1 MKKELIVLSD
11 PKSTIAED
19 IRTIRTNLEFS
30 LLDSSKKV
38 ILITSSKKGE
48 GKSFISSNLAVS
60 FAQNNKKVLI
70 IDCDLRLGRVNKIF
84 GLHNKFGLSDLL
96 LKYQDKKDIKEA
108 IKDTKI
114 DNVNIITRGA
124 VPANPPELL
133 GSTRFAEILEVLKE
147 KYDYIILDAT
157 PVLGLS
163 DVIIL
168 SKLADKIAIVCKYNT
183 TDIDELQETKKL
195 LSNVSEKISGVV
207 LNKIP
212 SSRGRYGYYH
222 GYGYY
227 GKDYT
232 EDYR

>member
-1 MKKELIVLSD
+1 MANELIVLSN

-19 IRTIRTNLEFS
+19 IRTTRTNLEFS
-30 LLDSSKKV
+30 LLDGDKKV
-38 ILITSSKKGE
+38 ILVTSSKKGE
-48 GKSFISSNLAVS
+48 GKSFISSNLAVA

-96 LKYQDKKDIKEA
+96 LKYKTAKDIKEA
-108 IKDTKI
+108 IKETKI
-114 DNVNIITRGA
+114 ENVSIITRGA

-133 GSTRFAEILEVLKE
+133 GSERFAEILEKLKSS
-147 KYDYIILDAT
+147 YDYIILDAT

-183 TDIDELQETKKL
+183 TNLDELAETKKL
-195 LSNVSEKISGVV
+195 LSNVQEKISGVV
-207 LNKIP
+207 INKIP
-212 SSRGRYGYYH
+212 TNRSGYGYYH

-232 EDYR
+232 EE

>member
-1 MKKELIVLSD
+1 MANELIVLSN

-19 IRTIRTNLEFS
+19 IRTTRTNLEFS
-30 LLDSSKKV
+30 LLDREKKV

-48 GKSFISSNLAVS
+48 GKSFISSNLAVA

-96 LKYQDKKDIKEA
+96 LKYKTAKDIKEA
-108 IKDTKI
+108 IKETKI
-114 DNVNIITRGA
+114 ENVSIITRGA

-133 GSTRFAEILEVLKE
+133 GSERFAEILEKLKSS
-147 KYDYIILDAT
+147 YDYIILDAT

-183 TDIDELQETKKL
+183 TNLDELAETKKL
-195 LSNVSEKISGVV
+195 LSNVQEKISGVV
-207 LNKIP
+207 INKIP
-212 SSRGRYGYYH
+212 TNRSGYGYYH

-232 EDYR
+232 EE

>member
-1 MKKELIVLSD
+1 MTNELIVLSN

-19 IRTIRTNLEFS
+19 IRTTRTNLEFS
-30 LLDSSKKV
+30 LLDREKKV

-48 GKSFISSNLAVS
+48 GKSFISSNLAVA

-96 LKYQDKKDIKEA
+96 LKYKTAKDIKEA
-108 IKDTKI
+108 IKETKI
-114 DNVNIITRGA
+114 ENVSIITRGA

-133 GSTRFAEILEVLKE
+133 GSERFAEILEKLKSS
-147 KYDYIILDAT
+147 YDYIILDAT

-183 TDIDELQETKKL
+183 TNLDELAETKKL
-195 LSNVSEKISGVV
+195 LSNVQEKISGVV
-207 LNKIP
+207 INKIP
-212 SSRGRYGYYH
+212 TNRSGYGYYH

-232 EDYR
+232 EE

>member
-1 MKKELIVLSD
+1 MKKELIVLSN
-11 PKSTIAED
+11 PKSTISED

-30 LLDSSKKV
+30 LLDHSKKV

-84 GLHNKFGLSDLL
+84 GIHNKFGLSDLL
-96 LKYQDKKDIKEA
+96 LKYRYKADIKEA
-108 IKDTKI
+108 IKPTKI
-114 DNVNIITRGA
+114 DNVDIITRGA

-133 GSTRFAEILEVLKE
+133 GSARFAEILDILKE
-147 KYDYIILDAT
+147 QYDYIILDAT

-168 SKLADKIAIVCKYNT
+168 SKLTDKIAIVCKYNST
-183 TDIDELQETKKL
+183 NLDELEETKKL

-207 LNKIP
+207 LNNVPASK
-212 SSRGRYGYYH
+212 GRYGYYH

-227 GKDYT
+227 SETGYPNK
-232 EDYR
+232 

>member
-1 MKKELIVLSD
+1 MANELIVLSN

-19 IRTIRTNLEFS
+19 IRTTRTNLEFS
-30 LLDSSKKV
+30 LLDRDKKV
-38 ILITSSKKGE
+38 ILVTSSKKGE
-48 GKSFISSNLAVS
+48 GKSFISSNLAVA

-96 LKYQDKKDIKEA
+96 LKYKTSKDIKEA
-108 IKDTKI
+108 IKETKI
-114 DNVNIITRGA
+114 ENVSIITRGA

-133 GSTRFAEILEVLKE
+133 GSERFAEILEKLKSS
-147 KYDYIILDAT
+147 YDYIILDAT

-183 TDIDELQETKKL
+183 TNLDELAETKKL
-195 LSNVSEKISGVV
+195 LSNVQEKISGVV
-207 LNKIP
+207 INKIP
-212 SSRGRYGYYH
+212 TSRSGYGYYH

-232 EDYR
+232 EE

>member
-1 MKKELIVLSD
+1 MKKELIVLSN
-11 PKSTIAED
+11 PKSTISED

-30 LLDSSKKV
+30 LLDESKKV
-38 ILITSSKKGE
+38 ILVTSSKKAE
-48 GKSFISSNLAVS
+48 GKSFVSSNLAIA

-70 IDCDLRLGRVNKIF
+70 IDCDLRLGRINKIF

-96 LKYQDKKDIKEA
+96 LKYKNKSDIKEA

-114 DNVNIITRGA
+114 NNVHIISRGA

-133 GSTRFAEILEVLKE
+133 GSKKFEEILEILKGT
-147 KYDYIILDAT
+147 YDYIILDAT

-168 SKLADKIAIVCKYNT
+168 SKLADKITIVCKYNST
-183 TDIDELQETKKL
+183 KIEELEETKKL
-195 LSNVSEKISGVV
+195 LSNVSDKISGVV
-207 LNKIP
+207 INRVP
-212 SSRGRYGYYH
+212 SSRGKYGYYK

-227 GKDYT
+227 TGD
-232 EDYR
+232 EAQDE

>member
-1 MKKELIVLSD
+1 MKKELIVLSN
-11 PKSTIAED
+11 PKSTISED

-30 LLDSSKKV
+30 LLDHSKKV

-84 GLHNKFGLSDLL
+84 GIHNKFGLSDLL
-96 LKYQDKKDIKEA
+96 LKYQHKSDIKEA
-108 IKDTKI
+108 IKPTKI
-114 DNVNIITRGA
+114 DNVDIITRGA

-133 GSTRFAEILEVLKE
+133 GSARFAEILDILKE
-147 KYDYIILDAT
+147 QYDYIILDAT

-168 SKLADKIAIVCKYNT
+168 SKLTDKIAIVCKHNS
-183 TDIDELQETKKL
+183 TDLDELEETKKL

-207 LNKIP
+207 LNRIP
-212 SSRGRYGYYH
+212 ASKGRYGYYH

-227 GKDYT
+227 SETGYPEK
-232 EDYR
+232 